1 MKKYTA
7 GLLICLAISV
17 PAWFL
22 GRLFPVVGGPVCAIL
37 IGMAI
42 APFIKKEKNVSA
54 RELRSLQ
61 KILQYA
67 VVLLGFGMNLSVV
80 LEKGR
85 QSLPIILATITTSIL
100 IAVLLYRLLKLPTK
114 TRDFNRGRFFH
125 LRRFRYCRN
134 CTGH

>member
-7 GLLICLAISV
+7 GLLICLAISI

-42 APFIKKEKNVSA
+42 APFIKGKERFRPGIAFTSK
-54 RELRSLQ
+54 

-100 IAVLLYRLLKLPTK
+100 IAVLL
-114 TRDFNRGRFFH
+114 GS
-125 LRRFRYCRN
+125 
-134 CTGH
+134 